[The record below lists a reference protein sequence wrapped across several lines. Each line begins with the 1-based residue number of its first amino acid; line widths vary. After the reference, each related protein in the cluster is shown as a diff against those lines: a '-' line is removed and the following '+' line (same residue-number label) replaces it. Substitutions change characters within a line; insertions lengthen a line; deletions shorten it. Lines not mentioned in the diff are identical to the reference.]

1 MFNLGNEVWSGN
13 KKQGDEIAFSLLG
26 DYTSD
31 SSEPI
36 MLEEVSLNGE
46 VMCREMNTEE
56 SWSLT
61 MLFIVLGP
69 QQNIKYMHIEKKWL
83 CLDSEGC
90 TMTTRTEIIFI
101 LMWFHVQIKK
111 RPSLSI
117 SVSGKWRKF
126 TFKICHTVAGLS
138 IVSQFQRY
146 FFQINFWRFFC
157 HLVQLWGRAP
167 SCFDSLV

>member
-56 SWSLT
+56 S
-61 MLFIVLGP
+61 
-69 QQNIKYMHIEKKWL
+69 
-83 CLDSEGC
+83 
-90 TMTTRTEIIFI
+90 
-101 LMWFHVQIKK
+101 
-111 RPSLSI
+111 
-117 SVSGKWRKF
+117 
-126 TFKICHTVAGLS
+126 
-138 IVSQFQRY
+138 
-146 FFQINFWRFFC
+146 
-157 HLVQLWGRAP
+157 
-167 SCFDSLV
+167 